1 MLTSNAYFD
10 QHEVV
15 FHRAVCV
22 SWRLERRDLS
32 GESPV
37 LFLTGSVGIVIFI
50 LWAFI
55 WLGLLLSDA
64 SDISDNLL
72 VY

>member
-37 LFLTGSVGIVIFI
+37 SCFSQAQWVL
-50 LWAFI
+50 
-55 WLGLLLSDA
+55 
-64 SDISDNLL
+64 
-72 VY
+72 